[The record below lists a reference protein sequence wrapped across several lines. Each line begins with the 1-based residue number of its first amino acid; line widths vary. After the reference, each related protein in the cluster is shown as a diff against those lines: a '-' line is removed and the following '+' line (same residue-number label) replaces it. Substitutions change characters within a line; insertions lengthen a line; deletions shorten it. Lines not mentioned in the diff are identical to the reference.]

1 MPIPALGR
9 KFCLNSINRF
19 ISSLTENDYCSAWDL
34 VLIVTFAL
42 FCPKRPTGTF
52 DIFARVRLIKIMLIR
67 LVVLN
72 SFATVEQ
79 TFFFFLYPRVT
90 RASCRYYCKF
100 TRDHRRPEAYQSL
113 REKAVSLCFRSYFFL
128 SLNVVNNC
136 LFCSIFSQTRCCE

>member
-1 MPIPALGR
+1 MAHVHMNKLR
-9 KFCLNSINRF
+9 
-19 ISSLTENDYCSAWDL
+19 
-34 VLIVTFAL
+34 IVTFAL

-79 TFFFFLYPRVT
+79 TFFFFYPRVT

-136 LFCSIFSQTRCCE
+136 LFCFIFSQTRCCE